1 MLIRL
6 STKRDTS
13 GNRYYIIVDHD
24 KKIYSRQPAH
34 WYNKEDY
41 IEISK
46 TDARKYIEFIESA
59 NYKETDAAL

>member
-1 MLIRL
+1 MLVRL
-6 STKRDTS
+6 ATKRDTS
-13 GNRYYIIVDHD
+13 GNRYYIIIDHT

-46 TDARKYIEFIESA
+46 KDARKYIDFLETFS
-59 NYKETDAAL
+59 YKETEKAL